1 MRTYLS
7 SGYRSLPGG
16 SIEVEG
22 RWAGVQWIALAMLPL
37 LFLGWRSPFLLGLV
51 GLVAAALWIFP
62 ARRRVVFDPDRA
74 CLRIEHAGFFS
85 EPGAQRIP
93 FAEVSA
99 VIFHE
104 ERRRAGKAQLAL
116 FARTGAG
123 PVYLVTHAG
132 RREAEE
138 LAERIRRMMERTW

>member
-22 RWAGVQWIALAMLPL
+22 RWVGVQWIALALVPL
-37 LFLGWRSPFLLGLV
+37 LLIGWRSPVMLALIGLG
-51 GLVAAALWIFP
+51 AAALWVFP
-62 ARRRVVFDPDRA
+62 ARRRVVFDAARA

-85 EPGAQRIP
+85 EPSAHKIP
-93 FAEVSA
+93 FSDVSA

-116 FARTGAG
+116 FARTAKG

-138 LAERIRRMMERTW
+138 LADRIRRMME